1 MASKVKQ
8 TRNMSIPNTPQN
20 PSGYGDP
27 AFEFAVYIGNT
38 PSVYEHSGYSDLQPM
53 KPGDIASI
61 VQQTGNHWRKIF
73 NLYAKLMHQLEPGFE
88 SEWQQYREG
97 RLLQRGSKQALL
109 FSQPQ
114 LGKPSTAIHLVTGK
128 SHAEHLGLLTRCD
141 AINEHFY
148 VNCTAKL
155 IVSPYFDYRQLS
167 NRKLETLVEIV
178 RSIR

>member
-1 MASKVKQ
+1 MASKIKQ

-38 PSVYEHSGYSDLQPM
+38 PSVYEHSRYSDLQPM

-109 FSQPQ
+109 FSQPL
-114 LGKPSTAIHLVTGK
+114 LGTSSKAIHLVTGK
-128 SHAEHLGLLTRCD
+128 SHAEHLGLLARCD
-141 AINEHFY
+141 AVDEHFY
-148 VNCTAKL
+148 VNRTAKL